1 MPLLISPLMDPA
13 RLAPGTQPSLGV
25 EGGLVLR
32 PWRAE
37 DAGAL
42 LEVFADPVIRRWHN
56 RRLDDTEE
64 ARRWIQEWR
73 GAWTAGEGAH
83 WAVADGRS
91 DEVLGRI
98 SLGRFVAMSG
108 QAEVT
113 YWTAPRARGGGV
125 ATRAVRAAGEWALAE
140 PRFHRLEL
148 THSVHNEASC
158 RVAHRS
164 GYALE
169 GTRRRALL
177 HRDGLHDA
185 HLHAR
190 LRPSEPEG

>member
-1 MPLLISPLMDPA
+1 MPLLISPLLDPA
-13 RLAPGTQPSLGV
+13 RLAQGAQPSLGA

-32 PWRAE
+32 PWRTE
-37 DAGAL
+37 DAEAL
-42 LEVFADPVIRRWHN
+42 VEVFADPVTRRWHN
-56 RRLDDTEE
+56 RRLDDAEE
-64 ARRWIQEWR
+64 ARRWIGGWR
-73 GAWTAGEGAH
+73 DAWTAGGGAH

-91 DEVLGRI
+91 DEVRGRL
-98 SLGRFVAMSG
+98 SLARFVAMSG

-113 YWTAPRARGGGV
+113 YWTAPRARGAGV
-125 ATRAVRAAGEWALAE
+125 ATCAVRAAGEWALAE

-158 RVAHRS
+158 RVAHRC

-177 HRDGLHDA
+177 HCDGLHDA

-190 LRPSEPEG
+190 LRASEPER